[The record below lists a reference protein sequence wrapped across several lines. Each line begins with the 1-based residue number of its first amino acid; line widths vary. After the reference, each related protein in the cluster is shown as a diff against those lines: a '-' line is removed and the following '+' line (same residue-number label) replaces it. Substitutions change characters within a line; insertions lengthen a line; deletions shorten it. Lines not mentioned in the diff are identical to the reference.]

1 MCHAPASYRGNPQQ
15 EGDTMQHFELPELD
29 RKKTKE
35 AVEEALRKYRL
46 FKYLTFE
53 EKEPTITAR
62 YEPMEGGRTNK
73 ISDQTAAVA
82 IYNVD
87 GRDEQ
92 ERRRRYCE
100 RIERAVSRLPRMERF
115 LIEKRYM
122 CPDADYITDY
132 HVYCHEFQPPI
143 SQPTY
148 AKIRWRAF
156 YRLALSLNIAVVK
169 ENTESET

>member
-1 MCHAPASYRGNPQQ
+1 MQQ
-15 EGDTMQHFELPELD
+15 FELPELD

-35 AVEEALRKYRL
+35 AVENALRTYRL
-46 FKYLTFE
+46 YKYLTFE
-53 EKEPTITAR
+53 EREPVITPR
-62 YEPMEGGRTNK
+62 YELAEGGRSNRV
-73 ISDQTAAVA
+73 SDQTAAVA
-82 IYNVD
+82 IHNVD
-87 GRDEQ
+87 GREEH

-115 LIEKRYM
+115 LIEERYM
-122 CPDADYITDY
+122 CQEADYITDY
-132 HVYCHEFQPPI
+132 HVYNFKFQPPI

-169 ENTESET
+169 GDGEDAT